1 MEIPKLVN
9 LQTRDEYEEA
19 FRYMWNWIADKTIER
34 KEKVTKYEFFDE
46 HGFGWPLNNVPL
58 NFCYMCEY
66 TKYYAIEHGIIPK
79 CKKCPVKWS
88 TTSNDECNANE
99 CVKIGAEY
107 DLWDNAIDWKSASV
121 YARAIA
127 NIPVVP
133 LKKRKKAKKQIG
145 DGENGDS

>member
-34 KEKVTKYEFFDE
+34 KKKVTKYDFFYE
-46 HGFGWPLNNVPL
+46 HGFDCTLFKLNNAPL

-66 TKYYAIEHGIIPK
+66 TKFYTSANGIVPN
-79 CKKCPVKWS
+79 CRKCPVIWS
-88 TTSNDECNANE
+88 NPSDDECNAYP

-107 DLWDNAIDWKSASV
+107 DLWDNAMDWQSASV

-133 LKKRKKAKKQIG
+133 LKKRKKAKK
-145 DGENGDS
+145 